1 MEFLKTFLNN
11 PYATL
16 VIGFI
21 VALIFIAS
29 PYEIQFDDKE
39 DIEI

>member
-1 MEFLKTFLNN
+1 MEFLNTFLIN
-11 PYATL
+11 PYAAI

-21 VALIFIAS
+21 ILIIFIAS